1 MFECGINTI
10 TFGVTSILIG
20 IPIYVLYAPRTE
32 IATLKKDFYST
43 EAVLARSARTEKV
56 FLGYLV
62 RLLQKIAARRSE
74 M

>member
-10 TFGVTSILIG
+10 TFGVVSILIG

-32 IATLKKDFYST
+32 IVTLKKDFYST
-43 EAVLARSARTEKV
+43 EAVLARSAHIEKV

-62 RLLQKIAARRSE
+62 RLLRKIAARRSE